1 MDFDKMLADA
11 KLPETVVKVC
21 LRGNLAVE
29 HARLDDLIREKL
41 QERERSGATSLA
53 GDGLA
58 ELREQLLAIE
68 AEMKEHTYPFLL
80 RSLGRNGWRRLMDA
94 HPPRQEQEGS
104 VSEAVATQDA
114 ISGINR
120 DTFFEPMLRASIVD
134 PVLSDEQWTQLVEK
148 LTDRQYEDLV
158 NAAWD
163 LNQGKVSVPFSLAAS
178 LGHRSTDSE

>member
-1 MDFDKMLADA
+1 
-11 KLPETVVKVC
+11 
-21 LRGNLAVE
+21 
-29 HARLDDLIREKL
+29 
-41 QERERSGATSLA
+41 
-53 GDGLA
+53 
-58 ELREQLLAIE
+58 
-68 AEMKEHTYPFLL
+68 MKENTYPFVL
-80 RSLGRNGWRRLMDA
+80 RSLGRSRWRKLMDQ
-94 HPPRQEQEGS
+94 HPPRQEQEGV
-104 VSEAVATQDA
+104 VSEAVATADA

-134 PVLSDEQWTQLVEK
+134 PVLSNEQWQKLVHGVEADPDKGIEEEPAK